1 MGACMVFP
9 PLPFCFALGCNVI
22 DVLELLYLM
31 TAVSESIL
39 I

>member
-9 PLPFCFALGCNVI
+9 PLLFCFALGYNVI